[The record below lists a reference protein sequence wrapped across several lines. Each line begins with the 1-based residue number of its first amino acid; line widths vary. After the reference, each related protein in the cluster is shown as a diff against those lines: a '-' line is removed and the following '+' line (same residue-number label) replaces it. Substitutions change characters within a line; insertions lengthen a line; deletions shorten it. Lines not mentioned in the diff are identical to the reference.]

1 MKDYLLLMRGG
12 DARMADLNEA
22 QTAEHMQ
29 KWGAYM
35 EGLSKNGNLA
45 GGQPLTHEG
54 RVLTANNV
62 TEEVV
67 LSEKKEA
74 IGGYLMIKAEDYNQ
88 AVEIAKDCPIFEHD
102 GNIEIR
108 EVMEM

>member
-22 QTAEHMQ
+22 QTTEHMQ

-35 EGLSKNGNLA
+35 ERLA
-45 GGQPLTHEG
+45 KKGTLTGGQPLTQEG
-54 RVLTANNV
+54 RLV
-62 TEEVV
+62 TSDAVSENVV
-67 LSEKKEA
+67 LSDKKEA
-74 IGGYLMIKAEDYNQ
+74 IGGYLMIKAENYNQ
-88 AVEIAKDCPIFEHD
+88 AIEIAKGCPIFEHN